1 MTCSSNPAFVRA
13 RTGSSRRVCD
23 SFRRDDPTILLRD
36 GYVPAK
42 QALTSSR
49 MCSSQSELL
58 LQTKSY
64 RDTRA
69 GALLSTTRSL
79 LVRVRTKGGKWI
91 SHLACAS
98 SSVQPA
104 RVETSRES

>member
-23 SFRRDDPTILLRD
+23 SFRRDDPTILLHD

-58 LQTKSY
+58 LQTKSC

-79 LVRVRTKGGKWI
+79 LVRVRTKQEKWI
-91 SHLACAS
+91 SHLAWRF
-98 SSVQPA
+98 SVVQVA
-104 RVETSRES
+104 RVDVAR